1 MPTLFSRPLH
11 THQGPAGGVRR
22 DSRPLTHALPHTRVQ
37 RALLGGKGRRG
48 LASPGLARARVS
60 DLYSSREAQR
70 ESPGLAMS
78 PRPNRVRRPSAHA
91 GLTITPAAAVRTLL
105 SRHRQKE
112 RAAVGPS
119 RHVNAKKT
127 DHRAGALASA
137 QPLPAKG
144 GWPHQRAPLFVSCAL
159 RRPLTRGPGGGRK
172 EQLFL
177 GFSRPSA

>member
-22 DSRPLTHALPHTRVQ
+22 DSRPLTHALPQTRVQ

-119 RHVNAKKT
+119 RHVNAKKNWPPRR
-127 DHRAGALASA
+127 RARFRPAPPRERRVAAPARSPIRFLRSA
-137 QPLPAKG
+137 QAADARTRRRKK
-144 GWPHQRAPLFVSCAL
+144 RAALSRLF
-159 RRPLTRGPGGGRK
+159 
-172 EQLFL
+172 
-177 GFSRPSA
+177 